1 MTSIYVDYELDSCSH
16 ISYVSTRINPYQ
28 NHSYCNYWYQYLSKF
43 KWDVVSIH
51 LKLLRWLGYLRETPG
66 FASLPR
72 NRFAIIDKWTI
83 SSPYIKKRQWGEN
96 IKFFLKNDTYSLRT
110 DISLMSTKP
119 HLDLH
124 SEWSLGH
131 WKKKR
136 PSRVHST

>member
-28 NHSYCNYWYQYLSKF
+28 THSYCNYWYQYLSKF

-51 LKLLRWLGYLRETPG
+51 LTLLRWLGYLRETPG

-96 IKFFLKNDTYSLRT
+96 IKFFLKKRCLFFAYWHFANVYLTSSWPAFWMIAWALEKEE
-110 DISLMSTKP
+110 TK
-119 HLDLH
+119 
-124 SEWSLGH
+124 
-131 WKKKR
+131 
-136 PSRVHST
+136 